1 MREFLKGLEL
11 DKETIDTIMAEYGKN
26 VQGKEEKIG
35 DLTKQIED
43 FKSKVEE
50 LTKEAENSSKNVE
63 ELNALKEQ
71 IKRQEEE
78 TNAKKQEEMLN
89 NNINEVLGDKKFVN
103 DFTKQAIINQIKDE
117 VNKDENKDIQEI
129 FDNLTKDC
137 TNIFESE
144 NKQVDMT
151 GMGEIGKIDD
161 NVNVGEIKLNPMFK
175 NYNN

>member
-11 DKETIDTIMAEYGKN
+11 DKETIDTIMAEYGKS
-26 VQGKEEKIG
+26 VQAKEEKIE
-35 DLTKQIED
+35 DLNKQIAD

-78 TNAKKQEEMLN
+78 TNAKRQEEMLN
-89 NNINEVLGDKKFVN
+89 NNINEVLGDKKFIN

-117 VNKDENKDIQEI
+117 VNKDENKGKGIQEI
-129 FDNLTKDC
+129 FDNLTKDY

-151 GMGEIGKIDD
+151 GMGDSE
-161 NVNVGEIKLNPMFK
+161 
-175 NYNN
+175 NNSSQKDMPIMW

>member
-11 DKETIDTIMAEYGKN
+11 DKETIDTIMAEYGKS
-26 VQGKEEKIG
+26 VQGKEEKIS

-117 VNKDENKDIQEI
+117 VNKDENKGKGIQEI
-129 FDNLTKDC
+129 FDNLTKDY

-144 NKQVDMT
+144 SKQVDMT
-151 GMGEIGKIDD
+151 GMGDSE
-161 NVNVGEIKLNPMFK
+161 
-175 NYNN
+175 NNSSQKDMPIMW

>member
-11 DKETIDTIMAEYGKN
+11 DKETIDTIMAEYGKS
-26 VQGKEEKIG
+26 VQGKEEKIS

-103 DFTKQAIINQIKDE
+103 DFTKQAIISQIKDE
-117 VNKDENKDIQEI
+117 VNKDENKGKGIQEI
-129 FDNLTKDC
+129 FDNLTKDY

-151 GMGEIGKIDD
+151 GMGDSE
-161 NVNVGEIKLNPMFK
+161 
-175 NYNN
+175 NNSSQKDMPIMW

>member
-11 DKETIDTIMAEYGKN
+11 DKETIDTIMAEYGKS
-26 VQGKEEKIG
+26 VQAKEEKIE
-35 DLTKQIED
+35 DLNKQIAD

-89 NNINEVLGDKKFVN
+89 NNINEVLGDKKFIN
-103 DFTKQAIINQIKDE
+103 DFTKQAIISQIKDE
-117 VNKDENKDIQEI
+117 VNKDENKGKGIQEI
-129 FDNLTKDC
+129 FDNLTKDY

-151 GMGEIGKIDD
+151 GMGDSE
-161 NVNVGEIKLNPMFK
+161 
-175 NYNN
+175 NNSSQKDMPIMW

>member
-26 VQGKEEKIG
+26 VQGKEEKIS

-50 LTKEAENSSKNVE
+50 LTKEAEDSSKNVE

-117 VNKDENKDIQEI
+117 VNKDENKGKGIQEI
-129 FDNLTKDC
+129 FDNLTKDY

-151 GMGEIGKIDD
+151 GMGDSE
-161 NVNVGEIKLNPMFK
+161 
-175 NYNN
+175 NNSSQKDMPIMW

>member
-11 DKETIDTIMAEYGKN
+11 DKETIDTIMAEYGKS
-26 VQGKEEKIG
+26 VQGKEEKIN

-89 NNINEVLGDKKFVN
+89 NNINEVLGDKKFIN

-117 VNKDENKDIQEI
+117 VNKDENKGKGIQEI
-129 FDNLTKDC
+129 FDNLTKDY

-151 GMGEIGKIDD
+151 GMGDSE
-161 NVNVGEIKLNPMFK
+161 
-175 NYNN
+175 NNSSQKDMPIMW